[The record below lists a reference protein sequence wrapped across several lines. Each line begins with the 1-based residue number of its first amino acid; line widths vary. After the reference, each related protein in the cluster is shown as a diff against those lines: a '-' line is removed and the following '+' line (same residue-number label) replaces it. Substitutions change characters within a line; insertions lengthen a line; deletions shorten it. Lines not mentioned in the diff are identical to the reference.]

1 MGLKEGSAGESG
13 VDKPA
18 LLGCQSWEYFRGAHA
33 QAQAEV
39 GMEANTGRRT
49 QHHCEFGESGA
60 DPTPRCFDARE
71 DPHQNVCALVLVRL
85 FQTCHYQ
92 RKDSPVE
99 ALTLSPE
106 PLGGIKGG
114 HDQAKERKEEQK
126 GGKMGEENERKS
138 VNKKEKKKLSKA
150 FFVLA

>member
-18 LLGCQSWEYFRGAHA
+18 LLGCQSWEYFLGAHA

-39 GMEANTGRRT
+39 GMEANAGRMT
-49 QHHCEFGESGA
+49 QHHREFGESGA
-60 DPTPRCFDARE
+60 DPSPRHLDALE
-71 DPHQNVCALVLVRL
+71 DPHRNVCALLLVRL
-85 FQTCHYQ
+85 FRTCHYQ

-106 PLGGIKGG
+106 PLGGDKGG
-114 HDQAKERKEEQK
+114 HDQAKERKEE
-126 GGKMGEENERKS
+126 
-138 VNKKEKKKLSKA
+138 
-150 FFVLA
+150 

>member
-18 LLGCQSWEYFRGAHA
+18 LLGCQSWEYFLGAHA

-39 GMEANTGRRT
+39 GMEANAGRRM
-49 QHHCEFGESGA
+49 QHHREFGESGA
-60 DPTPRCFDARE
+60 DPSPRRFHALE
-71 DPHQNVCALVLVRL
+71 DPHQNVCARLLVRL
-85 FQTCHYQ
+85 FRTCHYQ

-106 PLGGIKGG
+106 PLGGDKGG
-114 HDQAKERKEEQK
+114 HDQAKERKEE
-126 GGKMGEENERKS
+126 
-138 VNKKEKKKLSKA
+138 
-150 FFVLA
+150 